1 MRPTQTANDT
11 VERAV
16 PRNGETGNKQY
27 DTVGTIL
34 KSNLTIV
41 ETETSLKHIHCIHS
55 LFGIGTSIKS
65 GGVKPTSM
73 GPNLHS

>member
-1 MRPTQTANDT
+1 MVKQ
-11 VERAV
+11 
-16 PRNGETGNKQY
+16 TGNNQY

-65 GGVKPTSM
+65 GGVEPTLK
-73 GPNLHS
+73 GPNLPS